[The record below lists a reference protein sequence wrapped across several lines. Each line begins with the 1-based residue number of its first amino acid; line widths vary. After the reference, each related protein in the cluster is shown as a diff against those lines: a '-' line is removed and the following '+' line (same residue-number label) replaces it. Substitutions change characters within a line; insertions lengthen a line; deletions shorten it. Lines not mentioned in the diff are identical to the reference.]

1 MDKTVG
7 INEINVM
14 DTAMETLFTSVEKED
29 SVMCRSGI
37 ELLLSAFDIEWIH
50 KVKPSSFEISA
61 LFMEALNLSG
71 MVYEPEDS
79 KAGIFFKNVMESFYT
94 LMPPDL
100 KKQFQ
105 EKFIGLFPGL
115 KPNYYDQNGEPLY
128 DISTVADTLG
138 VDEKYVMESGYAVAK
153 DEKDLH
159 RVQ

>member
-50 KVKPSSFEISA
+50 KVKPSSFELSF
-61 LFMEALNLSG
+61 LFMDAFHIAG
-71 MVYEPEDS
+71 MEHEPDDS
-79 KAGIFFKNVMESFYT
+79 KAGIFYRNVMEYFYT
-94 LMPPDL
+94 NMPPEL
-100 KKQFQ
+100 SAQFHMKLA
-105 EKFIGLFPGL
+105 ELFPEI
-115 KPNYYDQNGEPLY
+115 KPAYYDQDGEPLY
-128 DISTVADTLG
+128 DIATVANGLG
-138 VDEKYVMESGYAVAK
+138 VDETFVLESGYTVAK
-153 DEKDLH
+153 DEKDVH